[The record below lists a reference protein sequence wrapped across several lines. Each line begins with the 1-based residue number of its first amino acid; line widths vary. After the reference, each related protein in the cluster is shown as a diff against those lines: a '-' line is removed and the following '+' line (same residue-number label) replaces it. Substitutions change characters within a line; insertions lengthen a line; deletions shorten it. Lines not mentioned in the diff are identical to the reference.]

1 MLRPTKAAADDLEV
15 VRRLRS
21 LFPPAEFDSIVAT
34 TAIATLAADA
44 PQRPDQLAVRL
55 LPLIGHG
62 WAINGRAITEK
73 DVQSELHRLAP
84 TLRAL
89 EARYGRLSL
98 RDYHGLYEHTPTL
111 AVFFL
116 LTLLGLTMTDYLSR
130 GLFTSPRGTTGPGSA
145 VTLPGGAT
153 LAPSNESG
161 VAAPVPAAAPAAAEP
176 APAPAH

>member
-1 MLRPTKAAADDLEV
+1 VLRPTKAAADDLEV

-21 LFPPAEFDSIVAT
+21 LFPPAEFDGIVAT

-73 DVQSELHRLAP
+73 DLQSELHRLAP

-89 EARYGRLSL
+89 DQITTDTRTRTWDAGSAARM
-98 RDYHGLYEHTPTL
+98 
-111 AVFFL
+111 L
-116 LTLLGLTMTDYLSR
+116 LTR
-130 GLFTSPRGTTGPGSA
+130 
-145 VTLPGGAT
+145 AT
-153 LAPSNESG
+153 ALAALWE
-161 VAAPVPAAAPAAAEP
+161 
-176 APAPAH
+176 